1 MPEPTES
8 RVGVYIDFDNV
19 VISRYDQLFGR
30 GDFMRDR
37 ARDIDGMKDRLEEA
51 KVDIGAILDYA
62 SSFGTIAVS
71 RAYADW
77 SAPANSAYQRQ
88 LINRAVDLAQ
98 LFQVTSGGKNGADIR
113 LAVDVVEELYR
124 LPDLTHVVLV
134 AGDSDYIALAQSAK
148 RLGRTV
154 IGIGVAGATSRALMA
169 ACDEFTDYD
178 EVPGVVAVPKHVPG
192 PSTTPKRRNSRTAA
206 APASAA
212 ASVPEPEAAPQ
223 PEVEVEAEQDG
234 HLTQEAATDLLIRA
248 LRIVENRGDE
258 DWAGNSQVK
267 NQMLRMDSSFK
278 EKSLGYKSF
287 TAFVD
292 SRSSQVEVKE
302 DAPTNQPRLRLR
314 AEETAIE
321 SAPPVGKAPVKG
333 SAKTSKVEPAVET
346 PTEEPPAGPTPVE
359 EGPIEQPP
367 VEQPPVE
374 DAPVER
380 EPVEPSPAEPAAKRP
395 TRRAGSRRV
404 TAPPGFAA
412 PTS

>member
-1 MPEPTES
+1 MPEPSES

-19 VISRYDQLFGR
+19 VISRYDQLWGR

-37 ARDIDGMKDRLEEA
+37 ARHADTEPLRARLEQA
-51 KVDIGAILDYA
+51 KVDIGAILDYS

-77 SAPANSAYQRQ
+77 SAPANASYQRQ

-124 LPDLTHVVLV
+124 LPDLTHVVIV

-178 EVPGVVAVPKHVPG
+178 ELPGVTPFVKQEPAAPPVTASPTTKRKPK
-192 PSTTPKRRNSRTAA
+192 AA
-206 APASAA
+206 ATP
-212 ASVPEPEAAPQ
+212 PDQEPDA
-223 PEVEVEAEQDG
+223 
-234 HLTQEAATDLLIRA
+234 HLTQDAATDLLVRA
-248 LRIVENRGDE
+248 LQIVENRGDD

-287 TAFVD
+287 TDFVA
-292 SRSSQVEVKE
+292 SRSNVVEVKE
-302 DAPTNQPRLRLR
+302 GAPTNQPRLRLR
-314 AEETAIE
+314 DR
-321 SAPPVGKAPVKG
+321 S
-333 SAKTSKVEPAVET
+333 
-346 PTEEPPAGPTPVE
+346 
-359 EGPIEQPP
+359 
-367 VEQPPVE
+367 
-374 DAPVER
+374 
-380 EPVEPSPAEPAAKRP
+380 
-395 TRRAGSRRV
+395 
-404 TAPPGFAA
+404 
-412 PTS
+412 

>member
-1 MPEPTES
+1 MPEPSES

-19 VISRYDQLFGR
+19 VISRYDQLWGR

-37 ARDIDGMKDRLEEA
+37 ARQADTEALRAKLEQA
-51 KVDIGAILDYA
+51 KVDIGAILDYC

-77 SAPANSAYQRQ
+77 SAPANASYQRQ

-124 LPDLTHVVLV
+124 LPDLTHVVIV

-178 EVPGVVAVPKHVPG
+178 ELPGVVPFVKAE
-192 PSTTPKRRNSRTAA
+192 
-206 APASAA
+206 PA
-212 ASVPEPEAAPQ
+212 AAPQ
-223 PEVEVEAEQDG
+223 PKRKPAKSAAAPENEPDA
-234 HLTQEAATDLLIRA
+234 HLTQDAATDLLVRA
-248 LRIVENRGDE
+248 LQIVENRGDE

-287 TAFVD
+287 TDFIG
-292 SRSSQVEVKE
+292 SRSNVVEVKE
-302 DAPTNQPRLRLR
+302 GAPTNQPRLRLR
-314 AEETAIE
+314 DR
-321 SAPPVGKAPVKG
+321 G
-333 SAKTSKVEPAVET
+333 
-346 PTEEPPAGPTPVE
+346 
-359 EGPIEQPP
+359 
-367 VEQPPVE
+367 
-374 DAPVER
+374 
-380 EPVEPSPAEPAAKRP
+380 
-395 TRRAGSRRV
+395 
-404 TAPPGFAA
+404 
-412 PTS
+412 

>member
-1 MPEPTES
+1 MPEPSES

-37 ARDIDGMKDRLEEA
+37 ARIAGTDAIAARLETA
-51 KVDIGAILDYA
+51 KVDIGAILDYC

-77 SAPANSAYQRQ
+77 SAPANANYQRQ

-124 LPDLTHVVLV
+124 LPDLTHVVIV

-178 EVPGVVAVPKHVPG
+178 ELPGVVPFVKPTVEAV
-192 PSTTPKRRNSRTAA
+192 
-206 APASAA
+206 
-212 ASVPEPEAAPQ
+212 AAPQ
-223 PEVEVEAEQDG
+223 PKRKPAKAAAVAPEGEPDA
-234 HLTQEAATDLLIRA
+234 HLTQDAATDLLVRA

-287 TAFVD
+287 TDFIG
-292 SRSSQVEVKE
+292 SRSNVVEVKE
-302 DAPTNQPRLRLR
+302 GAATNQPRLRLR
-314 AEETAIE
+314 P
-321 SAPPVGKAPVKG
+321 SAAN
-333 SAKTSKVEPAVET
+333 
-346 PTEEPPAGPTPVE
+346 
-359 EGPIEQPP
+359 
-367 VEQPPVE
+367 
-374 DAPVER
+374 
-380 EPVEPSPAEPAAKRP
+380 
-395 TRRAGSRRV
+395 
-404 TAPPGFAA
+404 
-412 PTS
+412 

>member
-1 MPEPTES
+1 MVEPSES

-37 ARDIDGMKDRLEEA
+37 SRASDPDAMKERLA

-77 SAPANSAYQRQ
+77 SAAANASYQRQ

-113 LAVDVVEELYR
+113 LAVDVIEELYR

-134 AGDSDYIALAQSAK
+134 AGDSDYIALAQASK

-178 EVPGVVAVPKHVPG
+178 EIPGVAAVPKREPG
-192 PSTTPKRRNSRTAA
+192 PATTPKRRNSR
-206 APASAA
+206 ASAA
-212 ASVPEPEAAPQ
+212 ATSTPVSTPPMETETSAAVS
-223 PEVEVEAEQDG
+223 EIDNDSSAEQELDG
-234 HLTQEAATDLLIRA
+234 HLTQEAATDLLVRA

-258 DWAGNSQVK
+258 EWAGNSQVK

-292 SRSSQVEVKE
+292 SRSNEVEVKE

-314 AEETAIE
+314 
-321 SAPPVGKAPVKG
+321 G
-333 SAKTSKVEPAVET
+333 
-346 PTEEPPAGPTPVE
+346 
-359 EGPIEQPP
+359 
-367 VEQPPVE
+367 
-374 DAPVER
+374 ER
-380 EPVEPSPAEPAAKRP
+380 
-395 TRRAGSRRV
+395 GN
-404 TAPPGFAA
+404 
-412 PTS
+412 

>member
-1 MPEPTES
+1 MPEPSES

-19 VISRYDQLFGR
+19 VISRYDQLWGR

-37 ARDIDGMKDRLEEA
+37 ARQADTEALRAKLEQA
-51 KVDIGAILDYA
+51 KVDIGAILDYS

-77 SAPANSAYQRQ
+77 SAPANASYQRQ

-124 LPDLTHVVLV
+124 LPDLTHVVIV

-178 EVPGVVAVPKHVPG
+178 ELPGV
-192 PSTTPKRRNSRTAA
+192 TPFVKPEPAKTEPAKRRPTKAETAKA
-206 APASAA
+206 AEG
-212 ASVPEPEAAPQ
+212 EPDA
-223 PEVEVEAEQDG
+223 
-234 HLTQEAATDLLIRA
+234 HLTQDAATDLLVRA
-248 LRIVENRGDE
+248 LQIVENRGDE

-287 TAFVD
+287 TDFVA
-292 SRSSQVEVKE
+292 SRSNVVEVKE
-302 DAPTNQPRLRLR
+302 GAPTNQPRLRLR
-314 AEETAIE
+314 DR
-321 SAPPVGKAPVKG
+321 G
-333 SAKTSKVEPAVET
+333 
-346 PTEEPPAGPTPVE
+346 
-359 EGPIEQPP
+359 
-367 VEQPPVE
+367 
-374 DAPVER
+374 
-380 EPVEPSPAEPAAKRP
+380 
-395 TRRAGSRRV
+395 
-404 TAPPGFAA
+404 
-412 PTS
+412 

>member
-1 MPEPTES
+1 MPEPSES

-19 VISRYDQLFGR
+19 VISRYDQLWGR

-37 ARDIDGMKDRLEEA
+37 ARHADTEALRARLEQA
-51 KVDIGAILDYA
+51 KVDIGAILDYC

-77 SAPANSAYQRQ
+77 SAPANASYQRQ

-124 LPDLTHVVLV
+124 LPDLTHVVIV

-178 EVPGVVAVPKHVPG
+178 ELPGV
-192 PSTTPKRRNSRTAA
+192 TPFVKPEPAKAEPAKRRPTKAETAKA
-206 APASAA
+206 AET
-212 ASVPEPEAAPQ
+212 EPDA
-223 PEVEVEAEQDG
+223 
-234 HLTQEAATDLLIRA
+234 HLTQDAATDLLVRA
-248 LRIVENRGDE
+248 LQIVENRGDE

-287 TAFVD
+287 TDFVA
-292 SRSSQVEVKE
+292 SRSNVVEVKE
-302 DAPTNQPRLRLR
+302 GAPTNQPRLRLR
-314 AEETAIE
+314 AK
-321 SAPPVGKAPVKG
+321 S
-333 SAKTSKVEPAVET
+333 
-346 PTEEPPAGPTPVE
+346 
-359 EGPIEQPP
+359 
-367 VEQPPVE
+367 
-374 DAPVER
+374 
-380 EPVEPSPAEPAAKRP
+380 
-395 TRRAGSRRV
+395 
-404 TAPPGFAA
+404 
-412 PTS
+412 

>member
-1 MPEPTES
+1 MPEPSES

-19 VISRYDQLFGR
+19 VISRYDQLWGR

-37 ARDIDGMKDRLEEA
+37 ARQADTETLRARLEQA
-51 KVDIGAILDYA
+51 KVDIGAILDYS

-77 SAPANSAYQRQ
+77 SAPANASYQRQ

-124 LPDLTHVVLV
+124 LPDLTHVVIV

-178 EVPGVVAVPKHVPG
+178 ELPGVTPFVKPEPASAPATAA
-192 PSTTPKRRNSRTAA
+192 STPKRKPAKADTAKA
-206 APASAA
+206 TPASDL
-212 ASVPEPEAAPQ
+212 EPDA
-223 PEVEVEAEQDG
+223 
-234 HLTQEAATDLLIRA
+234 HLTQDAATDLLVRA
-248 LRIVENRGDE
+248 LQIVENRGDE

-287 TAFVD
+287 TDFVG
-292 SRSSQVEVKE
+292 SRSNVVEVKE
-302 DAPTNQPRLRLR
+302 GAPTNQPRLRLR
-314 AEETAIE
+314 
-321 SAPPVGKAPVKG
+321 
-333 SAKTSKVEPAVET
+333 
-346 PTEEPPAGPTPVE
+346 
-359 EGPIEQPP
+359 
-367 VEQPPVE
+367 
-374 DAPVER
+374 ER
-380 EPVEPSPAEPAAKRP
+380 
-395 TRRAGSRRV
+395 G
-404 TAPPGFAA
+404 
-412 PTS
+412 

>member
-1 MPEPTES
+1 MPEPSES

-37 ARDIDGMKDRLEEA
+37 ARIAGTDAIAERLEAA

-77 SAPANSAYQRQ
+77 SAPANSNYQRQ

-124 LPDLTHVVLV
+124 LPDLTHVILV
-134 AGDSDYIALAQSAK
+134 AGDSDYIALAQAAK

-169 ACDEFTDYD
+169 ACDEFTEYD
-178 EVPGVVAVPKHVPG
+178 ELPGIEPVEKHVPG
-192 PSTTPKRRNSRTAA
+192 PSTTPKRRGSRATAA
-206 APASAA
+206 HATGAAPTREPD
-212 ASVPEPEAAPQ
+212 PEPEA
-223 PEVEVEAEQDG
+223 PEPEADT
-234 HLTQEAATDLLIRA
+234 HLSQAAATDLLVRA

-287 TAFVD
+287 TDFVA
-292 SRSSQVEVKE
+292 SRSNVVEVKE
-302 DAPTNQPRLRLR
+302 GAPTNQPRLRLR
-314 AEETAIE
+314 
-321 SAPPVGKAPVKG
+321 
-333 SAKTSKVEPAVET
+333 
-346 PTEEPPAGPTPVE
+346 
-359 EGPIEQPP
+359 
-367 VEQPPVE
+367 
-374 DAPVER
+374 ER
-380 EPVEPSPAEPAAKRP
+380 
-395 TRRAGSRRV
+395 G
-404 TAPPGFAA
+404 
-412 PTS
+412 

>member
-1 MPEPTES
+1 MPEPSES

-19 VISRYDQLFGR
+19 VISRYDQLWGR

-37 ARDIDGMKDRLEEA
+37 ARQADTEALRAKLEQA
-51 KVDIGAILDYA
+51 KVDIGAILDYC

-77 SAPANSAYQRQ
+77 SAPANSSYQRQ

-124 LPDLTHVVLV
+124 LPDLTHVVIV

-178 EVPGVVAVPKHVPG
+178 ELPGVVPFVKPEP
-192 PSTTPKRRNSRTAA
+192 
-206 APASAA
+206 AA
-212 ASVPEPEAAPQ
+212 ASVTAEAPKRKPAKSASAKAAPTSEPEPDA
-223 PEVEVEAEQDG
+223 
-234 HLTQEAATDLLIRA
+234 HLTQDAATDLLVRA

-258 DWAGNSQVK
+258 EWAGNSQVK

-287 TAFVD
+287 TDFVA
-292 SRSSQVEVKE
+292 SRANVVEVKE
-302 DAPTNQPRLRLR
+302 GAPTNQPRLRLR
-314 AEETAIE
+314 DR
-321 SAPPVGKAPVKG
+321 G
-333 SAKTSKVEPAVET
+333 
-346 PTEEPPAGPTPVE
+346 
-359 EGPIEQPP
+359 
-367 VEQPPVE
+367 
-374 DAPVER
+374 
-380 EPVEPSPAEPAAKRP
+380 
-395 TRRAGSRRV
+395 
-404 TAPPGFAA
+404 
-412 PTS
+412 